1 MFVNPGTPE
10 NPMRHRRA
18 LTKGQQVAISGLGGF
33 FDDVVSAVS
42 APIKQ
47 AVNVVSNVVTA
58 PAQSVSNL
66 FQTAKGVALAP
77 IMIGVGTIVGAS
89 GGKGIAGAI
98 QGGAGGLRYSTGID
112 VMPRTRV
119 DAKIV
124 PEPVFYP
131 VTGNIG
137 NFNISPPR
145 PDLLAPTANA
155 TIGYL
160 SAINQPQP
168 VPQASYGQLPYAPTA
183 APGYDGNGDPLPPPK
198 KEIPWAAIATGSMAA
213 VTLISALMNKHGAHT
228 G

>member
-1 MFVNPGTPE
+1 MP
-10 NPMRHRRA
+10 R
-18 LTKGQQVAISGLGGF
+18 GQQVALSGGL
-33 FDDVVSAVS
+33 FDEIVSAVT
-42 APIKQ
+42 APIEH
-47 AVNVVSNVVTA
+47 AVTVVSNIVTA

-77 IMIGVGTIVGAS
+77 FMIGVGTIVGAS

-119 DAKIV
+119 AVEIV
-124 PEPVFYP
+124 PEPVFDP

-145 PDLLAPTANA
+145 SVTLTANA
-155 TIGYL
+155 TIGYQ

-213 VTLISALMNKHGAHT
+213 VTLISAMLNKHSAHT
-228 G
+228 D